1 MNSKQDENSAINAPI
16 EYKGEK
22 LEQLRM
28 RRAMVAVK
36 LDFQKEALQ
45 SKAQQVIGEHSGK
58 GSVLGAVLGTSTS
71 KYPLVGY
78 MLTGLKV
85 ARVAFNIIR
94 LFRRKR

>member
-1 MNSKQDENSAINAPI
+1 MNAPI
-16 EYKGEK
+16 VYEGET

-28 RRAMVAVK
+28 RRAMVVAVK
-36 LDFQKEALQ
+36 LDFQKEALT
-45 SKAQQVIGEHSGK
+45 SKAQQVIGEPAGK

-85 ARVAFNIIR
+85 ARAAINIIR

>member
-1 MNSKQDENSAINAPI
+1 MNSKQDENSAMNAPI
-16 EYKGEK
+16 VYEGET

-36 LDFQKEALQ
+36 LDVEREALTR
-45 SKAQQVIGEHSGK
+45 KAQQGMGERAGK
-58 GSVLGAVLGTSTS
+58 GPVLGAVLGTSTS

>member
-1 MNSKQDENSAINAPI
+1 MNNKQEMNQSVSTPM
-16 EYKGEK
+16 EYRGET
-22 LEQLRM
+22 LEELRM

-45 SKAQQVIGEHSGK
+45 SRAQQVIGEHSGK
-58 GSVLGAVLGTSTS
+58 GSVLGAVLGTTTS
-71 KYPLVGY
+71 KFPLVGY
-78 MLTGLKV
+78 VLTGLKV